1 MTSRSPRK
9 PRIIGS
15 RMRTPPSSGRAGPSR
30 YAMPALLLCLGIA
43 SGGCGDSLPSQVAPA
58 DEAVLTLIPSNTQLV
73 IDGMLEEHKVKLG
86 LDGGSVQWLDN
97 YVNQQRDL
105 VTREMADQMTR
116 GFGCFLGSAIIA
128 KHGGS
133 WVHHEQYGL
142 SVALES
148 GAIVLPFHTLAR
160 QFRPENKAS
169 IYVVF
174 LTAPKLKK

>member
-9 PRIIGS
+9 PLTIGS
-15 RMRTPPSSGRAGPSR
+15 RMRAPPSSGWARATL
-30 YAMPALLLCLGIA
+30 YAMPALILCMAIT
-43 SGGCGDSLPSQVAPA
+43 SGGCGRSRLSQTTAA
-58 DEAVLTLIPSNTQLV
+58 DEVLLTQIQSNTQLV
-73 IDGMLEEHKVKLG
+73 IDGMQEEHKVKLT
-86 LDGGSVQWLDN
+86 LDGGSVQWLDS

-105 VTREMADQMTR
+105 VTRELADQMTR

-128 KHGGS
+128 QHGGT
-133 WVHHEQYGL
+133 WVQHEQHGL
-142 SVALES
+142 SVELES

-160 QFRPENKAS
+160 QFRHENKAS